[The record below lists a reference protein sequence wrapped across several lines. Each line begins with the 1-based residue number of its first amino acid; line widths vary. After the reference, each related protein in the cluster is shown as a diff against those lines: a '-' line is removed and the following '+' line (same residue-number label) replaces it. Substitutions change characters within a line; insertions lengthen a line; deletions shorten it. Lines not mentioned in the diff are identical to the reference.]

1 MSQQMPVIHSVPTHL
16 EEREPFAF
24 GRTLGEVA
32 KLVVVGFLA
41 ARLLGS
47 DELPAGLRVP
57 AAAVM
62 LLVGIAWALV
72 RIQRRPLDDWLALAF
87 RYGATPRRRV
97 WRSGG
102 ARLVSYSPS
111 VAVDRDEGWYQLE
124 RVRVRWRS
132 SDRESKLGAD
142 PASAKSGGTS

>member
-57 AAAVM
+57 AAAVL
-62 LLVGIAWALV
+62 LLVGVAWALV

-102 ARLVSYSPS
+102 ARLVSSLPS
-111 VAVDRDEGWYQLE
+111 VEVDRDEGWYQLE

-142 PASAKSGGTS
+142 PASAKSGGTA